1 MLKQSLLSDKIVRK
15 LENAEMNK
23 KAAVFCH
30 NGLGDGVNCLVLS
43 NNLHLNG
50 FEVDTFQNV
59 IGALKDWF
67 PHLSVEPYPAVD
79 ALPEILQKYDLFFA
93 VWNDSSEFVNKLIQ
107 EGKRRFPE
115 RMKVIYLY
123 GSPNI
128 VNEPYYADCLTN
140 SIVSIA
146 ENMRIIVEK
155 VLHLP
160 KLTKSNGFIAP
171 VGLSFRKHPKRIVI
185 HSTSS
190 RSTRNWPK
198 EKFVKLA
205 LYLKKEGYHP
215 VFVPGPEE
223 IEKWR
228 NLKEFGLEL
237 ADFPNLDALAR
248 FIYESGYLIGN
259 DSGLGHL
266 ASALGIPTMSLFR
279 RKTWAK
285 MWAPSFAEC
294 VVVAP
299 SNLVPNIRGLRLR
312 DRYWQKFVTVNMAR
326 RGFERLVQMGLRAY

>member
-1 MLKQSLLSDKIVRK
+1 MS
-15 LENAEMNK
+15 K
-23 KAAVFCH
+23 KAAVFSH
-30 NGLGDGVNCLVLS
+30 NGLGDGINCLVLS

-50 FEVDTFQNV
+50 FEVDTYQNV
-59 IGALKDWF
+59 IGSLKNWV
-67 PHLSVEPYPAVD
+67 PHLCVKLYPSIEE
-79 ALPEILQKYDLFFA
+79 LPKILHSYDLFFV

-140 SIVSIA
+140 SVASIA

-171 VGLSFRKHPKRIVI
+171 FGLTFRRHPKRVVI

-190 RSTRNWPK
+190 RPTRNWPK
-198 EKFVKLA
+198 EKFIKLA
-205 LYLKKEGYHP
+205 LYLKKEGYQP

-223 IEKWR
+223 IQNWED
-228 NLKEFGLEL
+228 LKEFRLEV
-237 ADFPNLDALAR
+237 AEFSTLDALAR
-248 FIYESGYLIGN
+248 YIYESGYLIGN

-285 MWAPSFAEC
+285 MWAPSFAQS

-299 SNLVPNIRGLRLR
+299 SNLVPNIRGFRLR

-326 RGFERLVQMGLRAY
+326 RGFERLVQIYPT